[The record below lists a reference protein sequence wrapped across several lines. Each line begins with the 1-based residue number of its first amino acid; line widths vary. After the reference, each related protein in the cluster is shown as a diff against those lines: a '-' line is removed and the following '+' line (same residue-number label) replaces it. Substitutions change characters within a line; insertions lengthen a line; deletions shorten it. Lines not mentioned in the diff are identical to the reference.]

1 MNAATPPGTP
11 ILRIVGQST
20 LPNLMWERPEKAVV
34 TTSAKCTIADAAAG
48 LYARSSKML
57 VAETPNPIP
66 IEPSM
71 SWARNPARETSKR
84 IHIDPLYIF
93 TTV

>member
-1 MNAATPPGTP
+1 
-11 ILRIVGQST
+11 
-20 LPNLMWERPEKAVV
+20 MWERPEKAVV

-84 IHIDPLYIF
+84 IHIDLLYIF

>member
-1 MNAATPPGTP
+1 
-11 ILRIVGQST
+11 
-20 LPNLMWERPEKAVV
+20 MWERPEKAVV

-48 LYARSSKML
+48 LYARSSKIL

-71 SWARNPARETSKR
+71 SWARNPATETSNR
-84 IHIDPLYIF
+84 IHMGLFYTI